1 MYLLPSGQLYALPG
15 GLGCA
20 CCGPSRGIRMQQSGQ
35 VDQVFWATHSREGR
49 RQIGDQAAIRVLKL
63 TSKRHRLL
71 EVLPK
76 TFTEFFG
83 ELWPEVE
90 GLFPLISRRNSSSQE
105 TRDPSQGRLAQGL
118 VEV

>member
-20 CCGPSRGIRMQQSGQ
+20 YCGPSRDIRMQQSGQ
-35 VDQVFWATHSREGR
+35 VDQVLWATHSREGR

-71 EVLPK
+71 KILSK
-76 TFTEFFG
+76 TLTQFLG
-83 ELWPEVE
+83 ELGSEIE
-90 GLFPLISRRNSSSQE
+90 RLFPFIS
-105 TRDPSQGRLAQGL
+105 
-118 VEV
+118 